1 MSTATQ
7 PITGTFAADPVHS
20 SFQFAVKHMK
30 VATFRAGF
38 DEVDARLVAGDDGIA
53 LEGRAKVD
61 SVSVHEPARA
71 ARAPRQQHRLLR
83 RRQPPGDRLLL
94 RPTSSSPS
102 DGTATVQGELTI
114 KGITK
119 PVTATGTYQEPV
131 QDPYG
136 GVRSALELTATLDRR
151 EWDLNWQAPL
161 PSGDD
166 VLAWDVTLSVNLE
179 LVQQEA

>member
-7 PITGTFAADPVHS
+7 PLTGTFAADPVHS

-38 DEVDARLVAGDDGIA
+38 DDVEARYADGV
-53 LEGRAKVD
+53 LEGRAKVE
-61 SVSVHEPARA
+61 SVSVTNPPELREHLVNSTDFFNGQNHPEIVFRSTEVNLADDGSAR
-71 ARAPRQQHRLLR
+71 
-83 RRQPPGDRLLL
+83 
-94 RPTSSSPS
+94 
-102 DGTATVQGELTI
+102 VEGELTI
-114 KGITK
+114 KGITR
-119 PVTATGTYQEPV
+119 PITATGTYQAPV

-136 GVRSALELTATLDRR
+136 GVRTAIELTATLDRR
-151 EWDLNWQAPL
+151 EWEMNWQAPL

-179 LVQQEA
+179 LVQQDA

>member
-7 PITGTFAADPVHS
+7 PITGTYAADPVHS

-38 DEVDARLVAGDDGIA
+38 DDVSARLVAGDHGVQ
-53 LEGRAKVD
+53 LEGRAKVE
-61 SVSVHEPARA
+61 SVTVTNPPE
-71 ARAPRQQHRLLR
+71 LR
-83 RRQPPGDRLLL
+83 EHLVNSTDFFDAGNHPEIVFASQRVDLAG
-94 RPTSSSPS
+94 
-102 DGTATVQGELTI
+102 DGTATVEGELTI

-119 PVTATGTYQEPV
+119 PVTAKGTYQEPV

-136 GVRSALELTATLDRR
+136 GTRTALELTATLDRR
-151 EWDLNWQAPL
+151 EWEMNWQAPL

-166 VLAWDVTLSVNLE
+166 VLAWDVTLTVNLE

>member
-7 PITGTFAADPVHS
+7 PITGTFVADPDHS

-38 DEVDARLVAGDDGIA
+38 DEVEARLEDGV
-53 LEGRAKVD
+53 LEGRAKVESI
-61 SVSVHEPARA
+61 SVTNPPEL
-71 ARAPRQQHRLLR
+71 RQHLVNSTDFFDAGNHPEIVFRSTDLQLR
-83 RRQPPGDRLLL
+83 E
-94 RPTSSSPS
+94 
-102 DGTATVQGELTI
+102 DGTATVEGELTI

-119 PVTATGTYQEPV
+119 AVTATGTYQEPV

-136 GVRSALELTATLDRR
+136 GTRTALELTATLDRR
-151 EWDLNWQAPL
+151 AFEMHWQAPL

>member
-7 PITGTFAADPVHS
+7 PLTGTFVADPVHS

-38 DEVDARLVAGDDGIA
+38 DEVEATLADGV
-53 LEGRAKVD
+53 LEGRAKVE
-61 SVSVHEPARA
+61 SVTVTNPPEL
-71 ARAPRQQHRLLR
+71 RQHLVNSDDFFAGQDIVFRSTDVDLAE
-83 RRQPPGDRLLL
+83 
-94 RPTSSSPS
+94 
-102 DGTATVQGELTI
+102 DGTATIKGDLTI

-119 PVTATGTYQEPV
+119 PITATGTYQQPV

-151 EWDLNWQAPL
+151 EWGLTWQAPL
-161 PSGDD
+161 PSGED